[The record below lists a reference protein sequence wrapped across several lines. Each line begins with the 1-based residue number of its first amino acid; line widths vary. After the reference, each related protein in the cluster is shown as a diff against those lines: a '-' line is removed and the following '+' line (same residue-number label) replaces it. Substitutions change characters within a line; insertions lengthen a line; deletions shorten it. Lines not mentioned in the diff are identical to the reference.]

1 MSEINT
7 YKLIKEKLQA
17 IPNQRLKGS
26 LFEKVCKRFLEEHDS
41 ANEYESIELWSDWK
55 LRGNKSDCGIDMVIQ
70 TTSKEYIAVQ
80 CKFHQDSVSLN
91 ELATFFT
98 QLQSGVGEVRF
109 KKGIIITTSNLT
121 SNAQQA
127 IEQIRST
134 GMGIDIDEIN
144 EEDFIYSRIDWE
156 KFDPTQTQGE
166 LPLCDKKRPRPHQTE
181 AIEKTKEYFSDP
193 KNVRGKLIMACGT
206 GKTYTSLKIMESL
219 EPKIMLF
226 LAPSIA
232 LLSQTFREYAQEKSD
247 PFYASI
253 VCSDD
258 KTGQS
263 KKNKS
268 KNEDNDDIK
277 FSELPLKPSTRL
289 EDILSVY
296 EKAKQENKR
305 FIIFSTYQ
313 SALRIKEAQE
323 RGLDKI
329 DLMICDEAHR
339 TVGAMFSTNERD
351 DKNAFTLCHS
361 DGNIK
366 AKQRLY
372 MTATPK
378 VYSEDSQ
385 TKAKESG
392 NLVYSMDDAEIFG
405 EEIYTLNFEKAIA
418 LDLLTDYK
426 VIILAVRSENLSG
439 VTNSVNKKIS
449 QLNAEGTKL
458 DKKLINNEFVCKII
472 GTHKGLAKQDLI
484 ALDDENKED
493 NDLQDKTDTIPSK
506 RAISFCKSIKTS
518 KNIKD
523 SFQTII
529 ECYDEELKKKSFKNL
544 EISIDH
550 IDGTMNCKVRLDKL
564 ETLNQPE
571 QNTCK
576 VLSNARCLSEG
587 VDVPALDSIVF
598 FDGKSAM
605 VDIIQAVGRV
615 MRKAK
620 GKKRGYIILPIAL
633 EESEIKN
640 LNKAV
645 NNTNFKN
652 IWKVLKALRS
662 HDSRLVDEA
671 TFREKI
677 KVFGSDD
684 ESNTD
689 DEELD
694 EESQKDKNEPNE
706 KSKQAQKTLF
716 DAIFLQDLAN
726 AMYNVMPTKLGDRN
740 YWENFAKKTGNIA
753 RTLNKRLNALF
764 DKNPEIF
771 DNFLTSLREN
781 IHQNIKEDEAL
792 DMIVSHIITKPIF
805 DAIFGENIKNPIAK
819 SLDKMVLK
827 LSDLGLE
834 GETKDLKNLYESV
847 KTEAARAKSQK
858 SQQELIKNLYDTFLK
873 TAFRKQSEKLG
884 IVYTPMEVVD
894 FILRATNGILK
905 KHFHTDFNDQNIT
918 IFDPFTGTGSFI
930 ARLLAK
936 ENDLISDG
944 TLKEKFQNHLFA
956 FDIVLLSYYIALI
969 NITQAAQN
977 RDSSLKNFKNIAL
990 TDSLDYLEEKSAK
1003 EAFPLFE
1010 DLKENKQIKSTMEKK
1025 DIRVIIGN
1033 PPYSAGQKSQN
1044 DNNQNL
1050 SHPKLEKKVRE
1061 TYGQNS
1067 KAKNKGGTTRDTL
1080 IQSIRMASDVLKDKG
1095 VLGFVVNGGFIDA
1108 KSADGFRK
1116 CVVKEFSHLYA
1127 LNLRGN
1133 QRTSGEVSKK
1143 EGGKIFD
1150 SGSRATIAI
1159 IFFVKDKSVQNSAI
1173 HYYEV
1178 EDYLTREAK
1187 LNLLANFE
1195 NLESVPFSA
1204 ITPNNKGD
1212 WINQRSE
1219 EFETLIPLKRDQKLQ
1234 NDSIFDLNS
1243 MGVASGRD
1251 PWVYNFSQNTL
1262 KQSVQTCIDTYHA
1275 DLKRFNEN
1283 FREGFK
1289 QRTQGVVEA
1298 KDLYKHL
1305 NDREITTDATKISW
1319 THSLKQGFIKNENL
1333 LASSMECIRL
1343 ALYRPF
1349 NKQWL
1354 YWDKNLN
1361 EEQYQ
1366 YQWAKIFPDNNAY
1379 NVVINTGCGN
1389 GKAFSALISDFISD
1403 YSLILPNQA
1412 YPLYYYDER
1421 GNRYYA
1427 ISGYALNLFRRHYQD
1442 NSITEEEIFY
1452 YIYAI
1457 FHHKGYVEKYKNSLT
1472 KEAPRIALSKDFKA
1486 LFILGKE
1493 LADLH
1498 LNYESGEMYT
1508 SVEYKTLMNAEIE
1521 GYYDVSK
1528 MTKKGDSIIY
1538 NQNITITK
1546 IPKKAFDYV
1555 VNGKSAIDWVVE
1567 RYQITIDS
1575 KKGKGSLI
1583 KNNPNDY
1590 AGGKYVFELLCRI
1603 IKLSVKSVDL
1613 IEKISEKGFE

>member
-41 ANEYESIELWSDWK
+41 ANEYESIKLWSDWE
-55 LRGNKSDCGIDMVIQ
+55 LRGNNSDCGIDMVIQ

-80 CKFHQDSVSLN
+80 CKFHQDSVSFN
-91 ELATFFT
+91 DIATFLT
-98 QLQSGVGEVRF
+98 ILQSGVGEVRF

-121 SNAQQA
+121 SNAQQR

-134 GMGIDIDEIN
+134 GMGIDEIT
-144 EEDFIYSRIDWE
+144 EEDFIHSGIDWE
-156 KFDPTQTQGE
+156 KFDPMQTQGE
-166 LPLCDKKRPRPHQTE
+166 LPLCDKKRPRPHQQE
-181 AIEKTKEYFSDP
+181 AINATREYFSDP
-193 KNVRGKLIMACGT
+193 KNARGKLIMACGT
-206 GKTYTSLKIMESL
+206 GKTYTSLKIMEAL
-219 EPKIMLF
+219 EPKITLF

-232 LLSQTFREYAQEKSD
+232 LLSQTFREYAQEKSE

-258 KTGQS
+258 KVG
-263 KKNKS
+263 KS
-268 KNEDNDDIK
+268 KNEDNDDID

-296 EKAKQENKR
+296 EKAKKENKR

-361 DGNIK
+361 DENIK

-405 EEIYTLNFEKAIA
+405 EEIYMLNFEKAIA

-449 QLNAEGTKL
+449 QLNAKGTKL

-484 ALDDENKED
+484 ALDEENKED
-493 NDLQDKTDTIPSK
+493 NDLQDKTDTTPSK

-523 SFQTII
+523 SFQTIM

-564 ETLNQPE
+564 EKLNQPE
-571 QNTCK
+571 QNTCR

-633 EESEIKN
+633 EESEIQN
-640 LNKAV
+640 LNEAV

-652 IWKVLKALRS
+652 IWKVLQALRS

-677 KVFGSDD
+677 KIFGSDD
-684 ESNTD
+684 GSNTD

-694 EESQKDKNEPNE
+694 KESQKDKNEPNE

-726 AMYNVMPTKLGDRN
+726 AMYNVMPTKIGDRK

-771 DNFLTSLREN
+771 HNFLTSLREN

-819 SLDKMVLK
+819 ALDKMVKK

-905 KHFHTDFNDQNIT
+905 KHFNTDFNDQNIT

-936 ENDLISDG
+936 ENNLISDG
-944 TLKEKFQNHLFA
+944 ALKEKFLNHLFA

-977 RDSSLKNFKNIAL
+977 RDKTLGNFKNIAL
-990 TDSLDYLEEKSAK
+990 TDSLDYLEEKTNK
-1003 EAFPLFE
+1003 GVFPLFE
-1010 DLKENKQIKSTMEKK
+1010 DLKENKEIKSTMEKK

-1050 SHPKLEKKVRE
+1050 SHPKLEERVNE
-1061 TYGQNS
+1061 TYGKNS
-1067 KAKNKGGTTRDTL
+1067 TAKNKGATRDTL

-1116 CVVKEFSHLYA
+1116 RVAKDFSHLYV

-1133 QRTSGEVSKK
+1133 QRTSGEVSQK

-1159 IFFVKDKSVQNSAI
+1159 IFFVKDKSVENSAI

-1187 LNLLANFE
+1187 LNWLANFE
-1195 NLESVPFSA
+1195 NLDSVPFKA

-1212 WINQRSE
+1212 WINQRGE
-1219 EFETLIPLKRDQKLQ
+1219 EFETLIPLKRDKKLQ
-1234 NDSIFDLNS
+1234 NDSIFDINS
-1243 MGVASGRD
+1243 MGVTSGRD
-1251 PWVYNFSQNTL
+1251 PWVYNFSQKTL
-1262 KQSVQTCIDTYHA
+1262 KQSVQNCINTYNA
-1275 DLKRFNEN
+1275 DLKRFNER
-1283 FREGFK
+1283 FREAFK
-1289 QRTQGVVEA
+1289 QRTKGIKSA
-1298 KDLYKHL
+1298 DRYKHL
-1305 NDREITTDATKISW
+1305 NNQEITTDATKIAW
-1319 THSLKQGFIKNENL
+1319 TDDLKNKLINNENL
-1333 LASSMECIRL
+1333 QASSMECMRL

-1354 YWDKNLN
+1354 YWDKDLIHR
-1361 EEQYQ
+1361 QGRFS
-1366 YQWAKIFPDNNAY
+1366 KIFPDKSVR

-1389 GKAFSALISDFISD
+1389 GKDFSALVSDFISD
-1403 YSLILPNQA
+1403 ISLISLNQA
-1412 YPLYYYDER
+1412 YSLYYYDDL
-1421 GNRYYA
+1421 GNRYHA
-1427 ISGYALNLFRRHYQD
+1427 ISGYALNLFRRHYKD
-1442 NSITEEEIFY
+1442 NAIVEEEIFY

-1457 FHHKGYVEKYKNSLT
+1457 FHHKGYVEKYKNSLA

-1486 LFILGKE
+1486 LSVLGKE

-1498 LNYESGEMYT
+1498 LNYESGEMHT
-1508 SVEYKTLMNAEIE
+1508 SVE
-1521 GYYDVSK
+1521 
-1528 MTKKGDSIIY
+1528 
-1538 NQNITITK
+1538 NIK
-1546 IPKKAFDYV
+1546 
-1555 VNGKSAIDWVVE
+1555 
-1567 RYQITIDS
+1567 R
-1575 KKGKGSLI
+1575 
-1583 KNNPNDY
+1583 
-1590 AGGKYVFELLCRI
+1590 
-1603 IKLSVKSVDL
+1603 
-1613 IEKISEKGFE
+1613 